1 VECVAY
7 LIYLYFLLNDEQW
20 MHMTDWNRHSEVKG
34 REKVKKRPFIFAESG
49 HN

>member
-7 LIYLYFLLNDEQW
+7 LIYLYFLLNDSGQW
-20 MHMTDWNRHSEVKG
+20 MTDWNRHSEVKG